1 MSTSD
6 ATGATMDSPT
16 IAELAGYMAKTPE
29 EVEEMTRR
37 YIEEDRKEEAIQR
50 KTVLK
55 WVYKD
60 MKPDL
65 VDGFIYRLTGEEY
78 TVYKQKR
85 YTSLDVCRAA
95 KAFLRTDPVAQA
107 ILDRLWT
114 SIYVSR
120 EDEEDWLEDIEAA
133 EAALFPRFLEQF
145 RTQLV

>member
-1 MSTSD
+1 
-6 ATGATMDSPT
+6 MDSST
-16 IAELAGYMAKTPE
+16 LAELAGYMAKTVE

-37 YIEEDRKEEAIQR
+37 YVEADQAEEAIQR

-55 WVYKD
+55 WVYRD

-65 VDGFIYRLTGEEY
+65 VDGFIYHLTGPEY
-78 TVYKQKR
+78 TMYKKLR

-95 KAFLRTDPVAQA
+95 KTFLRTDPVAQA

-114 SIYVSR
+114 SIYIHR
-120 EDEEDWLEDIEAA
+120 EDEEDWQEDMEAA

-145 RTQLV
+145 RTRLV

>member
-1 MSTSD
+1 MSSSAAVTD
-6 ATGATMDSPT
+6 TVIVMNAA
-16 IAELAGYMAKTPE
+16 AKTPE
-29 EVEEMTRR
+29 EIAEIEEMTRR
-37 YIEEDRKEEAIQR
+37 YIEADRAEEVAQR

-65 VDGFIYRLTGEEY
+65 VDGFIYRLTGEEH
-78 TVYKQKR
+78 TMYKKLR

-95 KAFLRTDPVAQA
+95 KAFLRTDPAAQV

-120 EDEEDWLEDIEAA
+120 EDEEDWLEDIDAA

-145 RTQLV
+145 RTRLV